1 MSALV
6 LTGNLQLQAHG
17 GTDDD
22 TTGAAMADEVTEFK
36 ITASVNTVTVPATM
50 TGVEHGRG
58 GAADYSVTISYLS
71 NDLAGSLFRLLWA
84 NLGST
89 VVGAGSMRAA
99 AVSATNPEWTF
110 EFVVT
115 EAALGAASQQLS
127 TGSATFPLIAA
138 PSRLTS

>member
-22 TTGAAMADEVTEFK
+22 STGTAAADEVFEFR
-36 ITASVNTVTVPATM
+36 IDAQVAAVTVPATM

-58 GAADYSVTISYLS
+58 GAADYSVTIGYLS
-71 NDLAGSLFRLLWA
+71 NDLAGSLFRLLYA

-89 VVGAGSMRAA
+89 MVFAGSMRNTT
-99 AVSATNPEWTF
+99 VSATNPEWTG

-115 EAALGAASQQLS
+115 EAALGGMSQQLS
-127 TGSATFPLIAA
+127 QGTATFPMIAA
-138 PSRLTS
+138 PSRLTA

>member
-22 TTGAAMADEVTEFK
+22 TTGAFAADEVTAFK
-36 ITASVNTVTVPATM
+36 ISATVAAITVPATM
-50 TGVEHGRG
+50 TQDQHDRG
-58 GAADYSVTISYLS
+58 GATDFSVTISYLS

-84 NLGST
+84 NLGKT
-89 VVGAGSMRAA
+89 MVFAGSMRSTS
-99 AVSATNPEWTF
+99 VGATNPEWTG

-115 EAALGAASQQLS
+115 EADLGAAAQQLS
-127 TGSATFPLIAA
+127 TGTATFPMIAA

>member
-6 LTGNLQLQAHG
+6 LTGNLQIQAHG

-22 TTGAAMADEVTEFK
+22 TTGILAAAEITEFK
-36 ITASVNTVTVPATM
+36 IEATVAAVTVPATM
-50 TGVEHGRG
+50 TTDEHSRG
-58 GAADYSVTISYLS
+58 GASDFSVTLSYLS
-71 NDLAGSLFRLLWA
+71 NDLAGSLFRLLFA

-89 VVGAGSMRAA
+89 CVFAGSMRAD
-99 AVSATNPEWTF
+99 AVSATNPEWTG

-115 EAALGAASQQLS
+115 EADLGAASQALS

-138 PSRLTS
+138 PTRLTS

>member
-22 TTGAAMADEVTEFK
+22 TTGAAAADEVTEFR
-36 ITASVNTVTVPATM
+36 ISATVAAITVPATM
-50 TGVEHGRG
+50 TQVQHDRG
-58 GAADYSVTISYLS
+58 GASDYSVTISYLS

-84 NLGST
+84 NLGKTMVFAGNMRNTT
-89 VVGAGSMRAA
+89 VSGTS
-99 AVSATNPEWTF
+99 PEWTG

-115 EAALGAASQQLS
+115 EASLGAAAQTLS
-127 TGSATFPLIAA
+127 MGSATFPMIGA
-138 PSRLTS
+138 PVRATS

>member
-22 TTGAAMADEVTEFK
+22 TTGVAAADEVTEFK
-36 ITASVNTVTVPATM
+36 ITAKVAAITVPATM
-50 TGVEHGRG
+50 TQIEHGRG

-71 NDLAGSLFRLLWA
+71 NDLAGSLFRLLYA
-84 NLGST
+84 NLGGTIVFAGNLRNTT
-89 VVGAGSMRAA
+89 VSGTS
-99 AVSATNPEWTF
+99 PEWTG

-115 EAALGAASQQLS
+115 EAAVGAMAQQLS
-127 TGSATFPLIAA
+127 QGSATFPMIAA
-138 PSRLTS
+138 PVRNVT